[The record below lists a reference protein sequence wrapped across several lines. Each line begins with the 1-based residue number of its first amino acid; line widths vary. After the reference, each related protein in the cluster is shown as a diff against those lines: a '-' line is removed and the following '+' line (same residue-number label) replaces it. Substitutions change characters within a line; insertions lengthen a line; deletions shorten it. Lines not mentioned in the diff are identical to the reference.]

1 MRATLLL
8 SACLLLAGCGADAVA
23 TPPPAPPPPST
34 VAPSASPAPEASSTP
49 PNGQDLLFSAMM
61 IAHHGQAV
69 RMSRTL
75 LAKSG
80 VPERVAAV
88 ADFIRTDQD
97 REITEMN
104 AWRVAWGA
112 PAVSPDDPAAA
123 RHGAGHGMLTEEQL
137 AALAAA
143 GGPAATRLY
152 LEQMI
157 EHHTG
162 AILMAKAVLKVGR
175 NVYVRNLAKHI
186 VNEQGAENDVM
197 TRLLAT
203 PPA

>member
-23 TPPPAPPPPST
+23 TPPPPPST
-34 VAPSASPAPEASSTP
+34 VAPTPEASSVP
-49 PNGQDLLFSAMM
+49 PNGQDLLFAAMM

-69 RMSRTL
+69 RMSQTL
-75 LAKSG
+75 LGKAG
-80 VPERVAAV
+80 VPQRVVAV
-88 ADFIRTDQD
+88 ADYIRADQS

-104 AWRVAWGA
+104 AWRVAWDS

-123 RHGAGHGMLTEEQL
+123 RHGAGHGMMTEQQL
-137 AALAAA
+137 AALNATD
-143 GGPAATRLY
+143 GPAATRLY

-157 EHHTG
+157 AHHNG

-175 NVYVRNLAKHI
+175 NAYIHNLAKHI
-186 VNEQGAENDVM
+186 LNEQGAENDVM
-197 TRLLAT
+197 AKLLAM
-203 PPA
+203 